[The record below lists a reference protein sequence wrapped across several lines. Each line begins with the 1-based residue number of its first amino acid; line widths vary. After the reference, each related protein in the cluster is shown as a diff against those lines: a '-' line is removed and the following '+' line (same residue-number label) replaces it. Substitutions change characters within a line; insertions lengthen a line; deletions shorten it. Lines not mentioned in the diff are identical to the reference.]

1 MLSVLCRRRSSTFER
16 WQDVSARACPL
27 LKQKMLAKL
36 SKVRRCIDRYIMINN
51 KYANIFK
58 HIKDTQV
65 NLYPYNW
72 NSLRSSDFVQNL
84 FSPRRSRFPDA
95 PEESMDLLELGPWD
109 SGDSGDS
116 CAYSKK

>member
-1 MLSVLCRRRSSTFER
+1 
-16 WQDVSARACPL
+16 
-27 LKQKMLAKL
+27 
-36 SKVRRCIDRYIMINN
+36 MIND

-116 CAYSKK
+116 CASSKK